1 MWSHNGIDLGQNFRL
16 KLLNIFRNIFG
27 HEVRLVIS
35 SILHGGTSNIFQS
48 TMRGDEMGLKIGP
61 RMFDGG
67 ATIPCRLSLLEIASF
82 SYDVKTLV
90 DDLSLA
96 FREVGSF
103 R

>member
-1 MWSHNGIDLGQNFRL
+1 
-16 KLLNIFRNIFG
+16 
-27 HEVRLVIS
+27 
-35 SILHGGTSNIFQS
+35 
-48 TMRGDEMGLKIGP
+48 MGLKIGP